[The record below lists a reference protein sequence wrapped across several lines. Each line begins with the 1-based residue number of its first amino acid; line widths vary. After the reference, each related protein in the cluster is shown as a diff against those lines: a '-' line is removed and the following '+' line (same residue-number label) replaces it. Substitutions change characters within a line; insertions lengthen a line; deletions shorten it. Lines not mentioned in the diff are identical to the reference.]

1 VKGRSRLA
9 DRVRTAFWAIPAV
22 AMALGVAAGILLPQ
36 IDEALKQTTFSVLGF
51 GGNAEGARGMLSTI
65 AGATV
70 SVAGLAFSVTVVALT
85 LASSQLSPRVL
96 RTFRERRLYQVT
108 LAVFLGTFVYALLV
122 LRTVRADPVFVPEVS
137 IGLAIVLAVAAFGL
151 FVAFIGDL
159 VVSVQ
164 ASTVIRR
171 IASDS
176 HGAIGERFPDGVGE
190 EPGEGAGVSAWERAR
205 QRSASAAARVY
216 APRAGFVVRVDGMR
230 ILTSACRA
238 DALVR
243 QRAGVGDFVLTG
255 GVLAEVHA
263 ADATRREELAGELA
277 DAFGLAEERTVE
289 QDIAFSVRQLADVA
303 LKGLSPS
310 INDPTTAENAMG
322 SLADMLVRIVR
333 APQPSSLRL
342 DTTGE
347 PRLVTLVPDVDDL
360 VHLGFDQVR
369 RNALDDAT
377 VAVRLLELL
386 AEIESATHAEGHSCE
401 ETARQ
406 AAYIRSG
413 ARSASQKGDAERV
426 CQSYERLFGGA
437 AVTGATDGQPASA

>member
-1 VKGRSRLA
+1 MATVKGRNRLA

-108 LAVFLGTFVYALLV
+108 LAAFLGTFVYALLV

-137 IGLAIVLAVAAFGL
+137 IGLAIALAVAAFGL

-171 IASDS
+171 IAGDS

-190 EPGEGAGVSAWERAR
+190 EGAGVSAWERAR

-263 ADATRREELAGELA
+263 ADATRRDELAGELA
-277 DAFGLAEERTVE
+277 GAFGLAEERTVE

-386 AEIESATHAEGHSCE
+386 AEIASATHAEGYSCE

-413 ARSASQKGDAERV
+413 ARSASQKEDAERV
-426 CQSYERLFGGA
+426 CQSYERLFGA
-437 AVTGATDGQPASA
+437 TAVTGATDGQPASA

>member
-164 ASTVIRR
+164 ASTSSA
-171 IASDS
+171 ASPATAM
-176 HGAIGERFPDGVGE
+176 G
-190 EPGEGAGVSAWERAR
+190 
-205 QRSASAAARVY
+205 RSASA
-216 APRAGFVVRVDGMR
+216 
-230 ILTSACRA
+230 
-238 DALVR
+238 
-243 QRAGVGDFVLTG
+243 
-255 GVLAEVHA
+255 
-263 ADATRREELAGELA
+263 
-277 DAFGLAEERTVE
+277 
-289 QDIAFSVRQLADVA
+289 
-303 LKGLSPS
+303 SP
-310 INDPTTAENAMG
+310 MG
-322 SLADMLVRIVR
+322 SAKSPAR
-333 APQPSSLRL
+333 AP
-342 DTTGE
+342 G
-347 PRLVTLVPDVDDL
+347 
-360 VHLGFDQVR
+360 
-369 RNALDDAT
+369 
-377 VAVRLLELL
+377 
-386 AEIESATHAEGHSCE
+386 SARG
-401 ETARQ
+401 
-406 AAYIRSG
+406 SG
-413 ARSASQKGDAERV
+413 RAS
-426 CQSYERLFGGA
+426 
-437 AVTGATDGQPASA
+437 GQPAPRRGCMRLGRGSS